1 MKLKM
6 ENQDQQKNYLVNFK
20 TVSKFDKEVKKL
32 SKKYNLIKQ
41 DLQNFI
47 LNFDTVHKESTVI
60 KNNLHKVRLVNSN
73 KNKGKSSG
81 YRIYYYLKVN
91 DTIYLLTIYDK
102 SQISSINENSLN
114 QYINEIIE
122 DKSLQQIYILLSY
135 ILHYYRHK
143 KRQG

>member
-1 MKLKM
+1 
-6 ENQDQQKNYLVNFK
+6 VNFK

-122 DKSLQQIYILLSY
+122 DKSL
-135 ILHYYRHK
+135 
-143 KRQG
+143 

>member
-1 MKLKM
+1 M
-6 ENQDQQKNYLVNFK
+6 ESQDLQKIYLVNFK

-47 LNFDTVHKESTVI
+47 LDFDAVHKESIVI
-60 KNNLHKVRLVNSN
+60 KNNLHKVRLSNSN

-81 YRIYYYLKVN
+81 YRIYYYLKLN
-91 DTIYLLTIYDK
+91 DTVYLLTIYDK
-102 SQISSINENSLN
+102 SQMESINENSLN

-122 DKSLQQIYILLSY
+122 NSKRGQTLL
-135 ILHYYRHK
+135 LLGTFK
-143 KRQG
+143 GTF

>member
-1 MKLKM
+1 
-6 ENQDQQKNYLVNFK
+6 VNFK

-60 KNNLHKVRLVNSN
+60 KNNLHKVRLANSN

-81 YRIYYYLKVN
+81 YRIYYYLQLN

-102 SQISSINENSLN
+102 SQIASINENLLN

-122 DKSLQQIYILLSY
+122 DKSL
-135 ILHYYRHK
+135 
-143 KRQG
+143 